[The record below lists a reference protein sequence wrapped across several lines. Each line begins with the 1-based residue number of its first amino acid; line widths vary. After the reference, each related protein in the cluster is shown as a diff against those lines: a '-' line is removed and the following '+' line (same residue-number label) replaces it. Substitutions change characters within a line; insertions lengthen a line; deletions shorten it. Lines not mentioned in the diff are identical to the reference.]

1 MSHLTKERK
10 IINKELNNLIN
21 RIAENLV
28 GQDSIDYRSEIE
40 NSYFLL
46 VVSNHDLAYNF
57 GIEKFIDKVIKKIE
71 LLEKKYEKKILQVA

>member
-1 MSHLTKERK
+1 MSNLNMEKK
-10 IINKELNNLIN
+10 IMNKELNNLIN

-40 NSYFLL
+40 NSHFLL

-71 LLEKKYEKKILQVA
+71 LLESKL